1 MPKRTDINKILVIGS
16 GPIVIGQAAEFDY
29 AGTQACFALKE
40 EGYEVVLINSNPAT
54 IMTDRKMADK
64 IYIEPITEEMVSKI
78 LYEEKP
84 DAILPSLGGQ
94 TGLNMALTLD
104 ASGILEEL
112 DIELIGT
119 NLKAIDQAED
129 RELFKNLMTSIGQ
142 PVPDSTIVHTV
153 DEAVDFANE
162 IGYPIIVRPAFT
174 MGGSGGGICED
185 QASLE
190 KIVKNG
196 LILSPVTQCLIEK
209 SIAGYQEI
217 EYEVMR
223 DGAGVAKVITS
234 MENFDPVGVHTGDSI
249 VFAPNQS
256 LDQAQNDML
265 ADVAIKI
272 IQALEIEGGCNV
284 QLALKPDTQE
294 YYIIE
299 VNPRVS
305 RSSALASKATGF
317 PIARVAAKIAVGY
330 RFDEL
335 YNPYTE
341 TTFSEYDPKNITY
354 TVAKVPRWS
363 SDKFKNADRSLTTQ
377 MKATGEVMSLGQSI
391 EEALLKSIQS
401 LDNGHLHLFDVDAAK
416 ASDEK
421 ILKEIVEV
429 KDDRIFYLAEAIRRG
444 MTVEEAEDHTKI
456 RPLFLQAIKHIVDIE
471 AALKDQPL
479 DKDVVAEA
487 KLNGFDDETIAQLA
501 KVTVNEVKSFR
512 DEHALVPNFLP
523 VTIWGMGDY
532 GEAGYYFTSYAG
544 ENKVHTATDKESV
557 LVLGSGPIRIGQGIE
572 FDYATVHCV
581 KALQKAGY
589 EALIINSN
597 PETVSTDFSIS
608 DKLFFEPVT
617 FENVMAIIEREQP
630 IGVMIQFGGQTAINL
645 ANDLKEAGI
654 QILGTSVE
662 DMNRAEDRKLF
673 EQALTQ
679 LNIAQPEGATTLT
692 LEEALAIPEKI
703 GGYPVLVRPS
713 FVLGGRGMEVVY
725 DEENLTTYMNDAL
738 VESHKLK
745 QEAPI
750 LIDHYVQ
757 GIEVEVDAI
766 CDGTDVFIPG
776 IMEHIEAAGVHS
788 GDSMAVFPT
797 QRLSQAVID
806 QIIDET
812 IKIGNGLG
820 TIGMVNIQFI
830 VENDKVFIIEVNP
843 RASRTVPFLSKVTDI
858 EIAQIATNV
867 IMGTSLQAQGYT
879 SGVFDYT
886 DDQVHVKA
894 PVFSFTKLNGVDP
907 AVSPEMK
914 STGEVMGSGK
924 TYAIALQRAF
934 EGANIQAT
942 EDGAIVFNLFKADLG
957 EIEADLTNL
966 HKAGYP
972 LAIYINDA
980 DEKLESD
987 NFTVF
992 SNTDELNQ
1000 YITEND
1006 VQLVVDTT
1014 GNVPGYEK
1022 GLATRLTAI
1031 SQLAS
1036 LFTHLDTFKAYTK
1049 VLDEKAVGAKV

>member
-1 MPKRTDINKILVIGS
+1 MPKRTDIHKILVIGS

-29 AGTQACFALKE
+29 AGTQACIALKE

-78 LYEEKP
+78 LYDEKP

-112 DIELIGT
+112 GIELIGT

-153 DEAVDFANE
+153 DEAIEFADS

-190 KIVKNG
+190 QIVKNG

-223 DGAGVAKVITS
+223 DGSGEAKVITS

-256 LDQAQNDML
+256 LNKEQNDLL
-265 ADVAIKI
+265 ADVSLKI

-284 QLALKPDTQE
+284 QLALKPDTNE

-330 RFDEL
+330 RFNEL
-335 YNPYTE
+335 YNPYTQ
-341 TTFSEYDPKNITY
+341 TTFSEYDPSNINY

-363 SDKFKNADRSLTTQ
+363 SDKFKHADRSLTTQ

-401 LDNGHLHLFDVDAAK
+401 LDNSHGHLFDADASK

-421 ILKEIVEV
+421 ILLELVEV

-444 MTVEEAEDHTKI
+444 MTVEEAYSITKI
-456 RPLFLQAIKHIVDIE
+456 RPLFLQAIKHIVAIE
-471 AALKDQPL
+471 KAIKDQPL
-479 DKDVVAEA
+479 NQELLKEA
-487 KLNGFDDETIAQLA
+487 KLNGFDDQTIAEIAGLTA
-501 KVTVNEVKSFR
+501 SEVK
-512 DEHALVPNFLP
+512 ALREQDNITPNFVP

-544 ENKVHTATDKESV
+544 ENKANTPSEKQSV

-589 EALIINSN
+589 EALIVNSN
-597 PETVSTDFSIS
+597 PETVSTDFSVS
-608 DKLFFEPVT
+608 DKLFFDPVT
-617 FENVMAIIEREQP
+617 FENVMAIIESEQP
-630 IGVMIQFGGQTAINL
+630 VGVMIQFGGQTAINL
-645 ANDLKEAGI
+645 ANDLTQAGV

-673 EQALTQ
+673 ERALKQ
-679 LNIAQPEGATTLT
+679 LDIAQPEGDTALS

-725 DEENLTTYMNDAL
+725 NQEDLTTYMNDAL
-738 VESHKLK
+738 VESNKLNR
-745 QEAPI
+745 EAPI

-766 CDGTDVFIPG
+766 CDGQDVFIPG

-806 QIIDET
+806 QIIEET

-830 VENDKVFIIEVNP
+830 VENEQVFVIEVNP

-867 IMGTSLQAQGYT
+867 IMGASLKAQGLGTGLY
-879 SGVFDYT
+879 DYT
-886 DDQVHVKA
+886 GDEVHVKA

-924 TYAIALQRAF
+924 SYASALQRAF
-934 EGANIQAT
+934 EGANIQVIEEGT
-942 EDGAIVFNLFKADLG
+942 IVFNIFENELE
-957 EIEADLTNL
+957 EIQDSLNNL
-966 HKAGYP
+966 YRAGYE
-972 LAIYINDA
+972 IVVNINDSSKEVISEA
-980 DEKLESD
+980 
-987 NFTVF
+987 FTSF
-992 SNTDELNQ
+992 TT
-1000 YITEND
+1000 TEALD
-1006 VQLVVDTT
+1006 QFIIQDKGQIVVDTT
-1014 GNVPGYEK
+1014 GNVPGYER
-1022 GLATRLTAI
+1022 GLSTRMAAI
-1031 SQLAS
+1031 SHLVP
-1036 LFTHLDTFKAYTK
+1036 LFTHLDTFKAYATA
-1049 VLDEKAVGAKV
+1049 LEEKNAVAIN

>member
-1 MPKRTDINKILVIGS
+1 MPKRTDIQKILVIGS

-54 IMTDRKMADK
+54 IMTDRAMADR
-64 IYIEPITEEMVSKI
+64 IYIEPITESTVTKI
-78 LYEEKP
+78 LYKERP

-94 TGLNMALTLD
+94 TGLNMALALD
-104 ASGILEEL
+104 ASGILKDL

-142 PVPDSTIVHTV
+142 PVPDSTIIHKVE
-153 DEAVDFANE
+153 EAIDFANE

-185 QASLE
+185 QVSLE
-190 KIVKNG
+190 RIVKNG

-223 DGAGVAKVITS
+223 DGSGEAKVITS

-256 LDQAQNDML
+256 LNREQNEML
-265 ADVAIKI
+265 SDVAIKI
-272 IQALEIEGGCNV
+272 IQALAIEGGCNV
-284 QLALKPDTQE
+284 QLALKPDSMD

-335 YNPYTE
+335 YNPYTDSY
-341 TTFSEYDPKNITY
+341 FSDYDPSNIDY

-363 SDKFKNADRSLTTQ
+363 NDKFKNADRLLTTQ
-377 MKATGEVMSLGQSI
+377 MKATGEVMSLGNSI

-401 LDNGHLHLFDVDAAK
+401 LDNGHHHLFDANAAK
-416 ASDEK
+416 ATDED
-421 ILKEIVEV
+421 LLREIVEV

-444 MTVEEAEDHTKI
+444 LALTEVEDLTKI
-456 RPLFLQAIKHIVDIE
+456 RPLFLNALKHIIDLEV
-471 AALKDQPL
+471 ALAKTPL
-479 DKDVVAEA
+479 DQTVIKEA
-487 KLNGFDDETIAQLA
+487 KENGFDDLTIAEITGVSQADVKKFREDHQILA
-501 KVTVNEVKSFR
+501 
-512 DEHALVPNFLP
+512 NFVP
-523 VTIWGMGDY
+523 VTIWGMGESQ
-532 GEAGYYFTSYAG
+532 GAHYYYTSFTG
-544 ENKVHTATDKESV
+544 ENDPIVESKESV

-589 EALIINSN
+589 EALIVNSN

-630 IGVMIQFGGQTAINL
+630 LGVMIQFGGQTAINL
-645 ANDLKEAGI
+645 ASDLEAAGVN
-654 QILGTSVE
+654 ILGTSVA

-673 EQALTQ
+673 EQALQQ
-679 LNIAQPEGATTLT
+679 LNVQQPAGDTALS
-692 LEEALAIPEKI
+692 LAEAVEIPGKI

-713 FVLGGRGMEVVY
+713 FVLGGRGMEIVY
-725 DEENLTTYMNDAL
+725 DQEALTTYMNDAL
-738 VESHKLK
+738 QENKKIS

-776 IMEHIEAAGVHS
+776 IMEHIEASGVHS
-788 GDSMAVFPT
+788 GDSTAVFPP
-797 QRLSQAVID
+797 QRLSQSVID
-806 QIIDET
+806 QIVKET
-812 IKIGNGLG
+812 IKLGNGLG
-820 TIGMVNIQFI
+820 TIGMVNIQFVIEDEI
-830 VENDKVFIIEVNP
+830 VYVIEVNP

-867 IMGTSLQAQGYT
+867 IMGISLADQGLT
-879 SGVFDYT
+879 SGLFNYYGKE
-886 DDQVHVKA
+886 VHVKA
-894 PVFSFTKLNGVDP
+894 PVFSFAKLNDVDP
-907 AVSPEMK
+907 ALSPEMK
-914 STGEVMGSGK
+914 STGEVMGSSK
-924 TYAIALQRAF
+924 TYASALGKAF
-934 EGANIQAT
+934 EGAGIETYSYGTIVLNAFKQDLLSLQA
-942 EDGAIVFNLFKADLG
+942 ELNA
-957 EIEADLTNL
+957 LT
-966 HKAGYP
+966 HAGYSIMA
-972 LAIYINDA
+972 LVNDL
-980 DEKLESD
+980 DDSFQMKDVILFGSQEEM
-987 NFTVF
+987 
-992 SNTDELNQ
+992 NQ
-1000 YITEND
+1000 YIAEKN

-1014 GNVPGYEK
+1014 GNVPGFEAGK
-1022 GLATRLTAI
+1022 ATRLKAI
-1031 SQLAS
+1031 AHLVP
-1036 LFTHLDTFKAYTK
+1036 LFTHLDTFKAYIK
-1049 VLDEKAVGAKV
+1049 VLERRQESIWYL